1 MTELTA
7 FRDTLPWAGTRSAT
21 VDATKVDD
29 ARFRDFYRIKGKLST
44 ASAVESELLALAA
57 ENDRLSKVTLAKA
70 VQFAIALPSDIAQPE
85 VSVDPDGEVAFDWAD
100 NVNILSVSV
109 GAAGRITYAGKLEA
123 VSISDTL
130 RFTERLPSS
139 LGDVLKS
146 FRTT

>member
-1 MTELTA
+1 MAELTA
-7 FRDTLPWAGTRSAT
+7 FCDTLPWAGTRGAT
-21 VDATKVDD
+21 AEATKVEE
-29 ARFRDFYRIKGKLST
+29 AGFRDFYRIKGKLSM
-44 ASAVESELLALAA
+44 ASAVTSELLALAS

-109 GAAGRITYAGKLEA
+109 GAAGRITYAGKFEA
-123 VSISDTL
+123 VSTSDTL
-130 RFTERLPSS
+130 RFTERIPRS
-139 LGDVLKS
+139 LGDALKS